1 MNTPNP
7 LMPQGSMK
15 ELNKGKSHVRIAVF
29 TILAIHVVVISGLL
43 IAGCKKD
50 SETAQNTASGLST
63 NLVPA
68 LVPPQDIT
76 TTPPTDV
83 VTVPPAAST
92 TPGIISTPPTHELP
106 AAPAGTTEYTVAKG
120 DSFSTIATK
129 LGVPL
134 KALIAA
140 NPNVDPKKLRPD
152 QKIQVPPKTKEPS
165 ATASAAG
172 STTSAV
178 STDGSYVV
186 KPGDN
191 LTTIAKA
198 HGTTVKALR
207 AANNLKTDQ
216 IRVNQKLKL
225 PVKAAAGVTASAEPI
240 PTGAG
245 AP

>member
-50 SETAQNTASGLST
+50 SETAQNTTT
-63 NLVPA
+63 NSAPA
-68 LVPPQDIT
+68 LVPPPDIIP
-76 TTPPTDV
+76 TPSNDV
-83 VTVPPAAST
+83 VTAPPAATANPSL
-92 TPGIISTPPTHELP
+92 ISPPPTHEP
-106 AAPAGTTEYTVAKG
+106 PVAPAGTTEYTVAKG

-140 NPNVDPKKLRPD
+140 NPNVDPKKLRPE
-152 QKIQVPPKTKEPS
+152 QKIQVPPKTSPI
-165 ATASAAG
+165 ASAAP
-172 STTSAV
+172 SPPSAF
-178 STDGSYVV
+178 STDGTYVV

-216 IRVNQKLKL
+216 IRVNQRLKL
-225 PVKAAAGVTASAEPI
+225 PVKAAAGATASAEPI

>member
-50 SETAQNTASGLST
+50 SETAQNTTT
-63 NLVPA
+63 NSAPP
-68 LVPPQDIT
+68 LVPPPDIT
-76 TTPPTDV
+76 PMPSTDV
-83 VTVPPAAST
+83 VTAPPAAST
-92 TPGIISTPPTHELP
+92 NPTIIPPPPTHESP
-106 AAPAGTTEYTVAKG
+106 AVPAGTTEYTVAKG

-152 QKIQVPPKTKEPS
+152 QKIQVPPRTKEAP
-165 ATASAAG
+165 AIASASS
-172 STTSAV
+172 STPS
-178 STDGSYVV
+178 
-186 KPGDN
+186 
-191 LTTIAKA
+191 
-198 HGTTVKALR
+198 
-207 AANNLKTDQ
+207 
-216 IRVNQKLKL
+216 
-225 PVKAAAGVTASAEPI
+225 
-240 PTGAG
+240 
-245 AP
+245 

>member
-1 MNTPNP
+1 
-7 LMPQGSMK
+7 MK

-50 SETAQNTASGLST
+50 SETAQNTIPGIST
-63 NLVPA
+63 NSAPA
-68 LVPPQDIT
+68 LVPPPDIT
-76 TTPPTDV
+76 PTPPEVVTTPPT
-83 VTVPPAAST
+83 AST
-92 TPGIISTPPTHELP
+92 NPNPPTHESP
-106 AAPAGTTEYTVAKG
+106 VAPAGTTEYTVAKG
-120 DSFSTIATK
+120 DTFSTIATK

-152 QKIQVPPKTKEPS
+152 QKIQVPPKTKEASTTAS
-165 ATASAAG
+165 ATAS
-172 STTSAV
+172 TPSAV
-178 STDGSYVV
+178 STDGTYVV

-216 IRVNQKLKL
+216 IRVNQRLKL
-225 PVKAAAGVTASAEPI
+225 PVKAASGATASAEPI

>member
-50 SETAQNTASGLST
+50 SETAQNTIPGIST
-63 NLVPA
+63 NLAPA

-76 TTPPTDV
+76 STPPADM
-83 VTVPPAAST
+83 VTAPPAAST
-92 TPGIISTPPTHELP
+92 NPGIIPPPPTHELP

-120 DSFSTIATK
+120 DTFSTIAAK
-129 LGVPL
+129 VGVPL

-152 QKIQVPPKTKEPS
+152 QKIQVPPKAKEVS
-165 ATASAAG
+165 ATASAAS
-172 STTSAV
+172 STPAAV
-178 STDGSYVV
+178 ST
-186 KPGDN
+186 
-191 LTTIAKA
+191 
-198 HGTTVKALR
+198 
-207 AANNLKTDQ
+207 
-216 IRVNQKLKL
+216 
-225 PVKAAAGVTASAEPI
+225 
-240 PTGAG
+240 
-245 AP
+245 